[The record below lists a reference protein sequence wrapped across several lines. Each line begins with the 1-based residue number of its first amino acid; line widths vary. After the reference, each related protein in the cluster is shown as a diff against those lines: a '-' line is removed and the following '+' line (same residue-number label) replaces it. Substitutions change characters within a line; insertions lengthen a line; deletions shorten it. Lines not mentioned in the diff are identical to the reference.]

1 MEKIEQLMARHEAF
15 KQKGMLL
22 SNDDLFNWIILQD
35 EMITLSSNLK
45 AEYLETKLRND
56 VDKWKRMLELKTML
70 DDKGKKIHTEST
82 ADWVL
87 RQEFLEK
94 DTQQQTLKTM
104 YELLFQKAQ
113 LITEYINIIKLNN
126 KALFTI

>member
-1 MEKIEQLMARHEAF
+1 MEQIEQLMARHEAF
-15 KQKGMLL
+15 KLKGMLL

-56 VDKWKRMLELKTML
+56 VDKGKRMLELKTML
-70 DDKGKKIHTEST
+70 DDKWKKIHTEST

-126 KALFTI
+126 KALFTL